1 MQYLDQDA
9 VRRALPWD
17 RLVSALREV
26 FASGCVVPPRTVHTI
41 GVPDDPDGTL
51 LLMPAWQGGR
61 WLVVKT
67 AIVMPG
73 NGARGLPAVSAVVQV
88 FDGTTGEPR
97 AVLDGGE
104 ITARRTAAASAMAAD
119 TLARRDAEHLLI
131 VGAGRIARNLA
142 EAHCSV
148 RRYRR
153 ISIWAR
159 RPEAASA
166 LAADVAALAP
176 DVASA
181 ESLEAAA
188 READVISCATLSRE
202 SLVRGAWLKPGVHLD
217 LVGAYRHDMRETDDE
232 AVRRAS
238 IIYVDT
244 FDGALAEAGDLLLAM
259 ASGAITRERIG
270 GELADLCRGTGP
282 MRQNETAIT
291 LFKSVGTAIEDYA
304 AASLA
309 LEA

>member
-1 MQYLDQDA
+1 MRYLDQDA

-17 RLVSALREV
+17 RLVPALRQA
-26 FASGCVVPPRTVHTI
+26 FASGCVVPPRTVHTVEI
-41 GVPDDPDGTL
+41 PDDPDGTL

-73 NGARGLPAVSAVVQV
+73 NGTRGLPAVSAVVQA
-88 FDGTTGEPR
+88 FDGRTGELR

-104 ITARRTAAASAMAAD
+104 ITARRTAATSAMVAEA
-119 TLARRDAEHLLI
+119 LSRRDAARLLI

-148 RRYRR
+148 RRYQRV
-153 ISIWAR
+153 SIWAR
-159 RPEAASA
+159 RAEAAVS
-166 LAADVAALAP
+166 LAANLRQLAP
-176 DVASA
+176 VVEAA
-181 ESLEAAA
+181 PSLEAAA
-188 READVISCATLSRE
+188 CEADVISCATLSRE
-202 SLVRGAWLKPGVHLD
+202 PLVRGAWLKPGVHLD

-232 AVRRAS
+232 AVQRAAV
-238 IIYVDT
+238 IYVDT
-244 FDGALAEAGDLLLAM
+244 FDGALAEAGDLLLPM
-259 ASGAITRERIG
+259 ASGAITRQHLT
-270 GELADLCRGTGP
+270 GELANLCRSTAPGRP
-282 MRQNETAIT
+282 DDDAIT

>member
-1 MQYLDQDA
+1 MRYLDQDA
-9 VRRALPWD
+9 VRRALPWE
-17 RLVSALREV
+17 RLVPAIRAV
-26 FASGCVVPPRTVHTI
+26 FDRGCVVPTRTVHTI
-41 GVPDDPDGTL
+41 EVSGDPDGTL
-51 LLMPAWQGGR
+51 LLMPAWQGGQ

-73 NGARGLPAVSAVVQV
+73 NGARGQPAVSAVVQV
-88 FDGTTGEPR
+88 FDGSTGEPL

-104 ITARRTAAASAMAAD
+104 MTARRTAATSAMVAE
-119 TLARRDAEHLLI
+119 TLARHDAAHLLI

-153 ISIWAR
+153 VSIWAR
-159 RPEAASA
+159 RAEAASA
-166 LAADVAALAP
+166 LAVDLRELAP
-176 DVASA
+176 VVEAA
-181 ESLEAAA
+181 GSLEMTA

-202 SLVRGAWLKPGVHLD
+202 PLVRGAWLKPGLHLD
-217 LVGAYRHDMRETDDE
+217 LVGAYRHDLRETDDE

-244 FDGALAEAGDLLLAM
+244 FEGALVEAGDLLLPM
-259 ASGAITRERIG
+259 ASGAITRAQIS

-282 MRQNETAIT
+282 GRPGDGAIT
-291 LFKSVGTAIEDYA
+291 LFKSVGTAVEDYA
-304 AASLA
+304 AATLA
-309 LEA
+309 LEG

>member
-1 MQYLDQDA
+1 MQYRDQEA

-17 RLVSALREV
+17 RLVRALREV
-26 FASGCVVPPRTVHTI
+26 FASGCVAPTRTVHTI
-41 GVPDDPDGTL
+41 DVPDDQAGAL
-51 LLMPAWQGGR
+51 LLMPAWQGGQ
-61 WLVVKT
+61 WIVVKT

-97 AVLDGGE
+97 AVLDGEE
-104 ITARRTAAASAMAAD
+104 ITARRTAATSAMAAD

-153 ISIWAR
+153 VSIWAR
-159 RPEAASA
+159 RAEAAAA
-166 LAADVAALAP
+166 LAADLSALASDVAAAG
-176 DVASA
+176 
-181 ESLEAAA
+181 SLEAAA

-202 SLVRGAWLKPGVHLD
+202 PLVRGAWLKPGAHLD

-232 AVRRAS
+232 AVQRAS

-244 FDGALAEAGDLLLAM
+244 FGGALAEAGDLLLPI
-259 ASGAITRERIG
+259 ASGAITRERIC

-282 MRQNETAIT
+282 VRQDEATIT

-309 LEA
+309 LET